1 MFKNE
6 VIERYMHCIMHN
18 FFLNAHICIY
28 SLADLNIG
36 NYVEL
41 TFLESKLGKFL
52 MFMFDETLSIP
63 VNKLHPQRPALG
75 HYPLKLFYLNRFLCF

>member
-18 FFLNAHICIY
+18 FFLNAQICIY

-75 HYPLKLFYLNRFLCF
+75 HYPLKLFYLNSFLCF